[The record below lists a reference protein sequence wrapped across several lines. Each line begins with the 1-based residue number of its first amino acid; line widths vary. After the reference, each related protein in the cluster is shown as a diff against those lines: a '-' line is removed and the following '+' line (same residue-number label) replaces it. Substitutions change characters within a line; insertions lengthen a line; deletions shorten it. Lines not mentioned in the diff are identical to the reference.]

1 MSKTYEVPAELREDV
16 GKGAS
21 RRLRRQKKV
30 PAIVY
35 GEGRAPANLTLEH
48 DYIAHAVEQESF
60 HASIL
65 ELKVG
70 DGRKQKVVLRDL
82 QRHPYKPTILH
93 VDFQRVSEKH
103 ELRIEVP
110 LHFLNE
116 ETSPAGKQ
124 GGVVIQYLAT
134 EVEISALP
142 KDLPE
147 YIEVDLAALEP
158 GERIMLS
165 ELKLPDGVTIPAL
178 EHGDDYDAA
187 VVSALFV
194 RESQGTGAMAAE
206 ADAALAEAAEPELA
220 AGEDAEAEVGDE
232 AEGDEESGG
241 EQASEDSGD
250 EDKSD

>member
-48 DYIAHAVEQESF
+48 DYIAHAVEQEAF

-116 ETSPAGKQ
+116 EISPAGKQ

-147 YIEVDLAALEP
+147 YIEVDISGMQLDDMLHLSDIKVPAGVELVDLTHGEEYDQPIVSVHIIKQAPIEEEEP
-158 GERIMLS
+158 AEEES
-165 ELKLPDGVTIPAL
+165 AEVPT
-178 EHGDDYDAA
+178 
-187 VVSALFV
+187 VSD
-194 RESQGTGAMAAE
+194 EEAE
-206 ADAALAEAAEPELA
+206 E
-220 AGEDAEAEVGDE
+220 AGEGEGEGEDE
-232 AEGDEESGG
+232 KK
-241 EQASEDSGD
+241 ED
-250 EDKSD
+250 